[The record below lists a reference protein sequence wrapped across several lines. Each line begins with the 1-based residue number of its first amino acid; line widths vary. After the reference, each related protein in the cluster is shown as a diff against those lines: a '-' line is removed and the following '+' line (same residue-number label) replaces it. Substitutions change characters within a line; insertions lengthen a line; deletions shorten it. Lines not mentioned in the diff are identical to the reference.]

1 MANLVEKADDKGD
14 DVERSLLCK
23 FINRVLGDV
32 TLASTWAPFPGA
44 TEADAQKLKKA
55 MKLVNMWF
63 TQQIIEVFFDVCVQD
78 QDRRNFWLDYVSYV
92 SGFKIV
98 GSSSV
103 KHMLQ
108 SNQKIGGMFQ
118 RHFIETNSRYSQTSA
133 LVLFIKDKMIVEF
146 SDYGAL
152 YVYNRAH
159 YQVKKL

>member
-1 MANLVEKADDKGD
+1 MLRITTLSYDTLEDIFDRHGLDRTKKLVLANLVEKADDKGD

-78 QDRRNFWLDYVSYV
+78 QDRRNFGLIMSL
-92 SGFKIV
+92 
-98 GSSSV
+98 
-103 KHMLQ
+103 MLV
-108 SNQKIGGMFQ
+108 
-118 RHFIETNSRYSQTSA
+118 A
-133 LVLFIKDKMIVEF
+133 LRL
-146 SDYGAL
+146 SDHHL
-152 YVYNRAH
+152 
-159 YQVKKL
+159 